1 LLFKDREIRRCYF
14 FETIARQKYNIFL
27 DFKDISWKNTNC
39 FARCITHFSN
49 IFIFEKKFHINLSK
63 NKPLNSLKFMGL
75 AFEHCLFLQ
84 LVCTLT
90 LFYSLRREELDTTRS
105 RELLEDS
112 TFPSGSEKKQRKDN
126 LLRLLITLLIGR
138 TLSIKTT
145 WVIWLLLDVGVLFP
159 SSSLLRC
166 SHTTESWE
174 TKHGTDIST
183 MKYSMKV
190 SVKNQF
196 KIQRI
201 PSADSISLL
210 LMAEHNSK
218 TLSTLSLRDIPLLLS
233 DLVKNSILTVSTL
246 SALSTTSK
254 ISLNMIQLS
263 SNPSRQNS
271 SKTLHSPSTTAQTK
285 LKNLKQSSPNGFS
298 PRLAR
303 LSKLEYFD

>member
-1 LLFKDREIRRCYF
+1 MVRIEKALWEQLVNTKMFSRQRVVAAPRKWYNENRTEWFTVAQHNAFNTGISGIILRALDPLLAKFSYRWKLDIAHQRGLTLEDTLLFKDREIRRCYF

-145 WVIWLLLDVGVLFP
+145 
-159 SSSLLRC
+159 
-166 SHTTESWE
+166 
-174 TKHGTDIST
+174 
-183 MKYSMKV
+183 
-190 SVKNQF
+190 
-196 KIQRI
+196 
-201 PSADSISLL
+201 
-210 LMAEHNSK
+210 
-218 TLSTLSLRDIPLLLS
+218 
-233 DLVKNSILTVSTL
+233 
-246 SALSTTSK
+246 
-254 ISLNMIQLS
+254 
-263 SNPSRQNS
+263 
-271 SKTLHSPSTTAQTK
+271 
-285 LKNLKQSSPNGFS
+285 
-298 PRLAR
+298 
-303 LSKLEYFD
+303 

>member
-1 LLFKDREIRRCYF
+1 
-14 FETIARQKYNIFL
+14 
-27 DFKDISWKNTNC
+27 
-39 FARCITHFSN
+39 
-49 IFIFEKKFHINLSK
+49 
-63 NKPLNSLKFMGL
+63 
-75 AFEHCLFLQ
+75 
-84 LVCTLT
+84 
-90 LFYSLRREELDTTRS
+90 
-105 RELLEDS
+105 
-112 TFPSGSEKKQRKDN
+112 
-126 LLRLLITLLIGR
+126 
-138 TLSIKTT
+138 
-145 WVIWLLLDVGVLFP
+145 
-159 SSSLLRC
+159 
-166 SHTTESWE
+166 
-174 TKHGTDIST
+174 